1 MNWQEKYNEEKT
13 KNGGRASYDLINT
26 RRLRYRINSPTKP
39 EHLSEL
45 EYLIIN
51 YDYKNMLLLKKYES
65 ILSEETKDLYL
76 ENNLRCGY
84 RTKTDDIFRELIPF
98 YLINPN
104 FKNDKLDKGFL
115 NDQLVLTLGAL
126 NSCLKKYRWR
136 ANTLFEFLTPSFSKL
151 NPYLRA
157 QIVKI
162 LSNNTNC
169 ENIREVKRLV
179 TFNQKSLGEE
189 LMNRFISE
197 QINRNMFTPKMAI
210 GIVRKVEFINKENLE
225 DLIKLIRKLDNG
237 EDILKKI
244 STARLCCR
252 NQCTGYKNSLS
263 ESF

>member
-13 KNGGRASYDLINT
+13 KNGGWGFSSVIHT

-45 EYLIIN
+45 EYLIQN
-51 YDYKNMLLLKKYES
+51 YDYDNMLLLKKYES
-65 ILSEETKDLYL
+65 ILSEETKDLCL
-76 ENNLRCGY
+76 ENRLKKHFGY
-84 RTKTDDIFRELIPF
+84 GPRTKTDDIFRKLIPF

-151 NPYLRA
+151 NPYLRV

-179 TFNQKSLGEE
+179 TFNQKSIGEE

-225 DLIKLIRKLDNG
+225 DLMKLIRKLDNG

-244 STARLCCR
+244 STAPNNLLDSMP
-252 NQCTGYKNSLS
+252 TEG
-263 ESF
+263 